1 MRWILVTKHTKLKYT
16 HTHITLFGVMGMP
29 DNGNDCII
37 CWDILETTE
46 LYTLV
51 KMMHFMLCEYNLSKK
66 NQCVYIYIWI
76 YNIYIIN
83 IYITIIPQGGETSE
97 SFQIVRKAN
106 CLSLGIQNLNTIT
119 GTTVIYL
126 SNVNI

>member
-1 MRWILVTKHTKLKYT
+1 
-16 HTHITLFGVMGMP
+16 MP

-66 NQCVYIYIWI
+66 NQKLKNKPTYSW
-76 YNIYIIN
+76 
-83 IYITIIPQGGETSE
+83 
-97 SFQIVRKAN
+97 
-106 CLSLGIQNLNTIT
+106 L
-119 GTTVIYL
+119 
-126 SNVNI
+126 

>member
-1 MRWILVTKHTKLKYT
+1 MTKHTKLKYT
-16 HTHITLFGVMGMP
+16 HTHTCV
-29 DNGNDCII
+29 C
-37 CWDILETTE
+37 
-46 LYTLV
+46 V
-51 KMMHFMLCEYNLSKK
+51 
-66 NQCVYIYIWI
+66 CVYIYIWI